1 MSGLHDPAHMPTG
14 DAQVSI
20 PLTRAELVAV
30 KEAIE
35 VTPLFVGRTEARET
49 MRAALRTP
57 RITPVALE
65 GGIARQLATRIV
77 PVDFATATAR
87 AKLQRAVRSLGR
99 PETT

>member
-1 MSGLHDPAHMPTG
+1 MHTPREGP
-14 DAQVSI
+14 QVSI

-35 VTPLFVGRTEARET
+35 VTPLFDGRNEARDT

-57 RITPVALE
+57 RIEPVALE

-77 PVDFATATAR
+77 PVDLATATAR
-87 AKLQRAVRSLGR
+87 AKLQRAVRAL
-99 PETT
+99 PTAEPA